1 MRGRADHGLLAPG
14 LPERG
19 VYRRMRVELGL
30 RAQLPVQ
37 VERLS
42 VREPSTTPGQETN
55 LRPMM
60 ETIRV
65 VKKRRRQGVAGSP
78 KYKMPTRTVPSA
90 PIPVQIA

>member
-1 MRGRADHGLLAPG
+1 VRGGRDDRLLAPG
-14 LPERG
+14 LRERG
-19 VYRRMRVELGL
+19 LYHRLHVELGL

-42 VREPSTTPGQETN
+42 VTARTGAPAQETN

-65 VKKRRRQGVAGSP
+65 VRNRRRQRVAGSP
-78 KYKMPTRTVPSA
+78 KYRMPTRTVPKA